1 MGNSKKSHT
10 RGRGKAQRRRQAT
23 DEEDEENPFR
33 LFKSLI
39 VGRFIFFFRFI
50 FVLKA
55 SEIRYSLLPVTGE
68 RSSVSVLLFY
78 LEFFSLVAVVLLLP
92 LASLMHEIVARLWN
106 RMVAMEMMVMVVML
120 GMVVMG
126 TVTYIS

>member
-23 DEEDEENPFR
+23 DEEEEENPFR

-55 SEIRYSLLPVTGE
+55 SVIRYSLLPVTGE

-78 LEFFSLVAVVLLLP
+78 LEFFSLVAVVLLP

-120 GMVVMG
+120 GVVVMG